1 MPARNILKDRDV
13 KPLVELLRKLGGQD
27 SLSHKSRV
35 EVEEV
40 KGAEVVF
47 ADGEPLA
54 IRRNG
59 ELIPVLV
66 NHRTLDLLPIVV
78 VDMGAVP
85 HVVGG
90 ADVMAPGIR
99 RVVGD
104 FQTGQLLVVV
114 DEKYGKRLAIG
125 KALLDSTALR
135 NTKKGKAVENV
146 HYVGDP
152 VWDIVKPPS

>member
-1 MPARNILKDRDV
+1 VPARNILKDRDV

-152 VWDIVKPPS
+152 VWDIVKPLS

>member
-152 VWDIVKPPS
+152 VWDIVKPLS